1 MGTKT
6 FKFDQYLKEAEKPPF
21 MLEISEDEILEIPAP
36 DGDTVMEIEEA
47 RSSRTTLKLLSG
59 EHSARV
65 LELVGDAPASVL
77 VELVQDMTKYF
88 GLQQAP
94 SGGSRASRRS

>member
-1 MGTKT
+1 MSKT
-6 FKFDQYLKEAEKPPF
+6 FKFSQYLKEAEKPPF
-21 MLEISEDEILEIPAP
+21 VLEVSEDETLEISAP

-47 RSSRTTLKLLSG
+47 HSSRTTLRLLSG

-65 LELVGDAPASVL
+65 LELVGEAPASVL
-77 VELVQDMTKYF
+77 VGLVQDMTKHF